1 MNNLKKQQLIKREN
15 LNEAYYF
22 QSILLEA
29 HRLMLLTESEFE
41 NIQLQS
47 IQLLAKRTERF
58 TGGESSS
65 VKVETA
71 QSILQSIFYSIG
83 IYLKSFPDP
92 DMSIAV
98 LKQKPLPELYHQGK
112 KLIEIQL
119 DSTKQLFYEIQNDHL
134 ITDNYAYN
142 DTLLDGI
149 PGFFLA
155 YDVDF
160 AAHDTPAS
168 IDYPLSDDKMDLV
181 GIEYISSYLQKLF
194 LENEFCKN
202 FPVHDIH
209 CLLRGYDDHYQDLLI
224 NIFELVL
231 TNAVGSSLANKSVQL
246 RVLPLDRRYL
256 QEKLVNLSRDILNK
270 MLQDTST
277 QIIKVLNISNKLL
290 QEHIAATVIALSTKL
305 KHALDNNRLESLFV
319 SLKEDN
325 SQPVFQFEDGEKMKD
340 ELFRS
345 VADEIRECRYIS
357 DKIAIIQRELHSIT
371 DLVDILEGY
380 CIFDYEFTEIYQS
393 LRDMELALLSKRLP
407 THVIDSNFHFTEN
420 EKEWKNRLN
429 YYLEEIDFT
438 RRESIREL
446 AEKTDFI

>member
-1 MNNLKKQQLIKREN
+1 MNNLKKQQVIKREN
-15 LNEAYYF
+15 LNQAFYF

-71 QSILQSIFYSIG
+71 QRILQSIFYSIG
-83 IYLKSFPDP
+83 IYLKSFLDP

-98 LKQKPLPELYHQGK
+98 LKQKPLPELYQHGK

-119 DSTKQLFYEIQNDHL
+119 DSTKQLFYKIQNDHL
-134 ITDNYAYN
+134 ITDNCAYN

-149 PGFFLA
+149 PGFFPA

-168 IDYPLSDDKMDLV
+168 IDYPLSNDKMDLV

-246 RVLPLDRRYL
+246 RVLPLDRQYL
-256 QEKLVNLSRDILNK
+256 QDKLTNLSRDILNK

-290 QEHIAATVIALSTKL
+290 QEHIAETVMALSTKL

-393 LRDMELALLSKRLP
+393 LGDMELALLSKKLP
-407 THVIDSNFHFTEN
+407 THVIDSDFHFTEN
-420 EKEWKNRLN
+420 EKEWKNKLN

>member
-15 LNEAYYF
+15 LNQAYYF

-71 QSILQSIFYSIG
+71 QRILQSIFYSIG

-98 LKQKPLPELYHQGK
+98 LKQKPLPELYQQGK

-134 ITDNYAYN
+134 ITDNRAYN

-149 PGFFLA
+149 PGFFPA

-181 GIEYISSYLQKLF
+181 GVEYISSYLQKLF

-231 TNAVGSSLANKSVQL
+231 TNAVGSWLANKSVQL
-246 RVLPLDRRYL
+246 RVLPLDRQYL
-256 QEKLVNLSRDILNK
+256 QDKLTNLSRDILNK

-277 QIIKVLNISNKLL
+277 QIIKVLDISNKLL
-290 QEHIAATVIALSTKL
+290 QEHIAWTVMALSTKL

-325 SQPVFQFEDGEKMKD
+325 SQTVFQFEDGEKMKD

-380 CIFDYEFTEIYQS
+380 CIFDDEFTEIYQS
-393 LRDMELALLSKRLP
+393 LGDMELALLSRRLP
-407 THVIDSNFHFTEN
+407 THVIDSDFHFTEN